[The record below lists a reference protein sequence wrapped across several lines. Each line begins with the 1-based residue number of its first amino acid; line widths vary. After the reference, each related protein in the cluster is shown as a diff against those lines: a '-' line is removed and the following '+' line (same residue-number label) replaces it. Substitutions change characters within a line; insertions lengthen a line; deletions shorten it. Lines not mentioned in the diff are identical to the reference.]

1 MTDGT
6 AEQID
11 ISVVVPV
18 RDEEQSI
25 GELIQRLTE
34 TLDAMQLTWE
44 LIFVTDVNRDGTVD
58 ALHAAHKMEPR
69 VKMLRLSDSYG
80 QHIAAI
86 AGIHATG
93 GDCVVLMDGDLQ
105 DYPEDIPKLYDR
117 LRQGYDVVYG
127 VKERKNDS
135 MVRNLLSRSFNMV
148 LNFLSDRRLRHNSCM
163 FRIMS
168 RRTVEQ
174 LRRFRECDQTVTG
187 LVALVNYPTDQVL
200 VTSGQREAGETKY
213 PLSRQIHLAMSLIL
227 SFSTKPLRLISL
239 LGIALSGTSFIYL
252 IVTLVQSLLG
262 GIPVQGWA
270 TIVSLLTLL
279 CGVQLL
285 AIGVIGEYVGRIYVE
300 VKNRPL
306 YVVSER
312 LGNLSQP
319 SPTS

>member
-1 MTDGT
+1 
-6 AEQID
+6 
-11 ISVVVPV
+11 
-18 RDEEQSI
+18 
-25 GELIQRLTE
+25 
-34 TLDAMQLTWE
+34 
-44 LIFVTDVNRDGTVD
+44 
-58 ALHAAHKMEPR
+58 
-69 VKMLRLSDSYG
+69 
-80 QHIAAI
+80 
-86 AGIHATG
+86 
-93 GDCVVLMDGDLQ
+93 
-105 DYPEDIPKLYDR
+105 
-117 LRQGYDVVYG
+117 
-127 VKERKNDS
+127 
-135 MVRNLLSRSFNMV
+135 
-148 LNFLSDRRLRHNSCM
+148 M

-213 PLSRQIHLAMSLIL
+213 PLSRQINLAMSLVL

-239 LGIALSGTSFIYL
+239 LGIALSGTSFLYL
-252 IVTLVQSLLG
+252 IVTLVQALLG

-285 AIGVIGEYVGRIYVE
+285 AIGVIGEYVGRIYLE

-312 LGNLSQP
+312 VGNLSQP
-319 SPTS
+319 NSAS